1 MTKKSY
7 LTNNIDWNL
16 SELVN
21 PNNKAYSD
29 KEQTIRVA
37 LNTLIFNASFP
48 GSVNKAKR
56 SERRAMVGNHAH
68 LSTKE
73 LALVAVKQ
81 VNLLAYNHCV
91 ALAGLR
97 NETDKLKKLQQ
108 EKFDF

>member
-1 MTKKSY
+1 
-7 LTNNIDWNL
+7 
-16 SELVN
+16 
-21 PNNKAYSD
+21 
-29 KEQTIRVA
+29 
-37 LNTLIFNASFP
+37 
-48 GSVNKAKR
+48 
-56 SERRAMVGNHAH
+56 
-68 LSTKE
+68 